1 MNVIQGVDHIAVA
14 VEDLDAATV
23 QWRDRLGLE
32 VGKREHVPEQGV
44 EVQVMFAGSFRVELM
59 RPLDGESP
67 VARFLEKR
75 GPGIHHLALRVD
87 DCEAAQQM
95 ALADGG
101 ELIGGEP
108 AAGAEGTKVAFLHPK
123 SAGGVLV
130 EWVERDAE
138 QS

>member
-1 MNVIQGVDHIAVA
+1 MNVIRGVDHIAVV
-14 VEDLDAATV
+14 VEDLDAATA
-23 QWRDRLGLE
+23 QWRDRLGLA
-32 VGKREHVPEQGV
+32 VGEREQVPEQAV

-59 RPLDGESP
+59 RPLDGDSS

-75 GPGIHHLALRVD
+75 GPGIHHLALSVD

-101 ELIGGEP
+101 ELIGDEP
-108 AAGAEGTKVAFLHPK
+108 AAGAEGTKVAFLHPT
-123 SAGGVLV
+123 SAGGVLI
-130 EWVERDAE
+130 EWVERDSE